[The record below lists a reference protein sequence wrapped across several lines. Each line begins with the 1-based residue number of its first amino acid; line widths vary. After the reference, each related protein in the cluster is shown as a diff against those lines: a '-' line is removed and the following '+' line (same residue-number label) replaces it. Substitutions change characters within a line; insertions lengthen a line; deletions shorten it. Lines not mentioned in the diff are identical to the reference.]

1 MLERFEGMDVQTVS
15 DEIAAPGF
23 EQAIRDSDTNVDGRL
38 CIKIIPNAGGPPQFD
53 PAFVYLDNKI

>member
-23 EQAIRDSDTNVDGRL
+23 EQAIRDSDTNVDGSDAHVRVQVL
-38 CIKIIPNAGGPPQFD
+38 TNARSPS
-53 PAFVYLDNKI
+53 